1 MPLKRPLLAAIA
13 LAATLILPAGCAGAS
28 HGSFCSIYRPV
39 YTADGDTEKTR
50 EQADINNAVWLEMC
64 SRKESQ

>member
-1 MPLKRPLLAAIA
+1 MPPKKPLLSVIA
-13 LAATLILPAGCAGAS
+13 LGATLIFPPGCAGVS

-39 YTADGDTEKTR
+39 YTGKGDTEKTR

-64 SRKESQ
+64 SPKETQ